1 MCTEK
6 FEPAQS
12 APLVHVGRI
21 LGVPEALPAAEA
33 AHNVPS
39 LHADGATV
47 SLTEEPY
54 EGQPHV
60 RFCEGH

>member
-6 FEPAQS
+6 SEPAQS
-12 APLVHVGRI
+12 APFVHVGRI

-33 AHNVPS
+33 THNVSS
-39 LHADGATV
+39 LHAVAANV

-54 EGQPHV
+54 AGNPHV